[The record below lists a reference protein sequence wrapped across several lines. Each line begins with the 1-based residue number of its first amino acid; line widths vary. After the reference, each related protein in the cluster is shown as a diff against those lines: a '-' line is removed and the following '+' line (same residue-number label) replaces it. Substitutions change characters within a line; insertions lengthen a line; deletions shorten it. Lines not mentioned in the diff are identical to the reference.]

1 MKEVSTLPVEI
12 LDYSPEFARDFAE
25 LNYEWLN
32 EYFEVEPHDAEM
44 LDDPETHIIGPG
56 GKIFI
61 AQLNGGNVGTV
72 ALIADGKG
80 VFELAK
86 MAVTKKFRG
95 LGIGKK
101 LMERAIWYCKEK
113 KIKKVYLESNSKLT
127 PALTLY
133 ENFGFVHAE
142 NDKDTPYCRCNVY
155 MELVIK

>member
-1 MKEVSTLPVEI
+1 MKETTTIPVEI
-12 LDYSPEFARDFAE
+12 LDYDPSHARDFAE

-32 EYFEVEPHDAEM
+32 EFFEVEAHDAEM
-44 LDDPETHIIGPG
+44 LDDPKTHIIEPG

-61 AQLNGGNVGTV
+61 AQVNGGSVGTV
-72 ALIADGKG
+72 ALIADEKG

-101 LMERAIWYCKEK
+101 LMERAVWFCKEK
-113 KIKKVYLESNSKLT
+113 KVKKVYLESNSKLT

-133 ENFGFVHAE
+133 EQFGFEHTE
-142 NDKDTPYCRCNVY
+142 NQKGTPYCRCDVY
-155 MELVIK
+155 MELAIK